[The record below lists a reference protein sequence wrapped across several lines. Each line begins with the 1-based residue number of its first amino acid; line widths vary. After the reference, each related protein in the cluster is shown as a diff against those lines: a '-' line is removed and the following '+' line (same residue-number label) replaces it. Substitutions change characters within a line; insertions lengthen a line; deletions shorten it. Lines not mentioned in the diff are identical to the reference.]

1 MCAWSFGLNQAQQ
14 YHTNNV
20 EGGYAAY
27 DNLINANLKLDVT
40 VGSGSPYQL
49 VQQQYVYAPPKSQ
62 CALTPINLPS
72 LPAPTVES
80 WMTFYNALQ
89 DSNQY
94 YVVLQYTN
102 LVTVF
107 TQSWISPQASYGQHV
122 EFGAMLA
129 PGTHIQAWLIVRA
142 SDDKVVFS
150 KNMFDSDANAHF
162 FTDSVNSNLIL
173 LWAHSS
179 GKLLSA
185 HYGTPGMVRRRQ

>member
-1 MCAWSFGLNQAQQ
+1 MCAWTFGLNQAQQ

-40 VGSGSPYQL
+40 VGSGSPYHL
-49 VQQQYVYAPPKSQ
+49 VQQQYVTAPPKSQ
-62 CALTPINLPS
+62 CAMTPFNLPS

-80 WMTFYNALQ
+80 WMTFYNAFS

-102 LVTVF
+102 IVTAN
-107 TQSWISPQASYGQHV
+107 TKSWISPKASYGQHV
-122 EFGAMLA
+122 EFSKMLA
-129 PGTHIQAWLIVRA
+129 PGTRIKAWLIVRA
-142 SDDKVVFS
+142 SDDKVVLT
-150 KNMFDSDANAHF
+150 KNSGDSDMNF
-162 FTDSVNSNLIL
+162 PTDSVNSNLIL

-179 GKLLSA
+179 GKMLSA